1 MMLLRGYGTAGP
13 WGWLTLLLVACVA
26 WASEITFELPDN
38 AKQCFY
44 EEIVQGTKCTLEF
57 QVLRAF
63 LDPRGVSC
71 YFTFAVSIRNLIL
84 I

>member
-13 WGWLTLLLVACVA
+13 WGWLTLLLVACA
-26 WASEITFELPDN
+26 ALASEITFELPDN

-57 QVLRAF
+57 QVLHAS
-63 LDPRGVSC
+63 LGPQGVSC
-71 YFTFAVSIRNLIL
+71 YFIFAVSIRSLIP